1 MPNTTRKQT
10 GQAFHVD
17 VQIPPVASDLSQ
29 NVASTS
35 IGPAGINQLGLTPEM
50 VQQMI
55 MSAFSAFG
63 LQGKSWKLTPSWFV
77 DSGASNHMTGSTDM
91 LHGICTY
98 EGAQHIQIANGCTLP
113 ITAVGTLGHGFSDV
127 FVSLGLST
135 NLISVGQLVDAN
147 CDVHFSCGGCI
158 VWDQVSGT
166 MITNGPKVGRLFP
179 LHFSIPSFMSLACTT
194 VANKSEVWYKRLGHP
209 NSIVL
214 THLMKHGHLGNKD
227 QFLYLSLCLDCATCT
242 LGKSKTLPFPM
253 HGSRATKC
261 FEIIHSNG

>member
-17 VQIPPVASDLSQ
+17 IQIPPVASDLSQ

-91 LHGICTY
+91 LHGICKY

-127 FVSLGLST
+127 FVTGVVYKLDFCRP
-135 NLISVGQLVDAN
+135 I
-147 CDVHFSCGGCI
+147 GGC
-158 VWDQVSGT
+158 
-166 MITNGPKVGRLFP
+166 
-179 LHFSIPSFMSLACTT
+179 
-194 VANKSEVWYKRLGHP
+194 
-209 NSIVL
+209 
-214 THLMKHGHLGNKD
+214 
-227 QFLYLSLCLDCATCT
+227 
-242 LGKSKTLPFPM
+242 
-253 HGSRATKC
+253 
-261 FEIIHSNG
+261 